1 MDCKQNIVPLQLNS
15 YHFIMFHFLFFLL
28 LIGLVILLTV
38 VFGVFGFLRMLFRGP
53 RREGQGFFGR
63 RTSGDVFSDAY
74 GSRRSEDMGTDYGN
88 DRREK
93 IISDKEGEYVDY
105 EEIK

>member
-1 MDCKQNIVPLQLNS
+1 
-15 YHFIMFHFLFFLL
+15 MFHFLFFLL
-28 LIGLVILLTV
+28 LIGLVILVTV

-53 RREGQGFFGR
+53 RKAGQGFFGHR
-63 RTSGDVFSDAY
+63 SGGDVFSDAF
-74 GSRRSEDMGTDYGN
+74 GNRRPEDAGAEQGN
-88 DRREK
+88 DRRGK

>member
-1 MDCKQNIVPLQLNS
+1 ML
-15 YHFIMFHFLFFLL
+15 HFLFFLL

-53 RREGQGFFGR
+53 RKADQGFFGQRSGNYVFGR
-63 RTSGDVFSDAY
+63 RGGY
-74 GSRRSEDMGTDYGN
+74 GSKDGYGSQRAEDAGAGRYSDN
-88 DRREK
+88 DQRQGK

-105 EEIK
+105 EEIN

>member
-1 MDCKQNIVPLQLNS
+1 
-15 YHFIMFHFLFFLL
+15 MFHFLFFLL

-53 RREGQGFFGR
+53 RKAGQGFFGQR
-63 RTSGDVFSDAY
+63 GGNDVFGRRDSFGNQGAEDA
-74 GSRRSEDMGTDYGN
+74 GSGRYSGN
-88 DRREK
+88 DQRQGK
-93 IISDKEGEYVDY
+93 IMSDKEGEYVDY